1 MASHQN
7 RKKCTESG
15 SVAFRITRNALI
27 GTFERSRSL
36 QCLLCPE
43 YKKQRRFS
51 GCSYAV
57 SLGTYDLFA
66 SRDCLCLPLCG
77 DIFVPNSSILIS
89 KVSRI
94 ADSEQSVMLMLGRCL
109 PHIVPNVLLA
119 KREVT
124 HDLLTQQSHLIFH
137 QPLHL
142 PCPLRLASSS
152 HSILNSTLTQLNFFH
167 CSCVCLS
174 LSLSI
179 PQTQSTSLSCVH
191 SFLLLLLCMHLT
203 APIENGCEPLSGEWE
218 HIGTF
223 LTSAL
228 LPSFMRVAFDFSVG
242 LAFHQLP
249 YLSVTQNAFPFY
261 VSFLLIDFC
270 FALNF

>member
-1 MASHQN
+1 M
-7 RKKCTESG
+7 
-15 SVAFRITRNALI
+15 I
-27 GTFERSRSL
+27 
-36 QCLLCPE
+36 
-43 YKKQRRFS
+43 
-51 GCSYAV
+51 
-57 SLGTYDLFA
+57 LFA

-124 HDLLTQQSHLIFH
+124 HDLLTQQSQLIFL

-174 LSLSI
+174 LSRYTSNPIHLS
-179 PQTQSTSLSCVH
+179 
-191 SFLLLLLCMHLT
+191 LLCSLISSLAFVH
-203 APIENGCEPLSGEWE
+203 ASHCSDREWLCTSVRWVE

-223 LTSAL
+223 SHQPCFLHHACGLWLFSWFGFSSASL
-228 LPSFMRVAFDFSVG
+228 FVSDS
-242 LAFHQLP
+242 
-249 YLSVTQNAFPFY
+249 NAFPFIRFFFIDW
-261 VSFLLIDFC
+261 FLLC
-270 FALNF
+270 TELLNW